1 VVEDQAAGQGAVVV
15 AHLEAGRL
23 AVPACGNQV
32 AQGAAELAGERVR
45 AADPE
50 QAVAEAVLV
59 GLVAAP
65 EGPEPAA
72 ERREERARVADPERA
87 VVAAEVVVA
96 GSAVAAEGPE
106 LVAERRGELKA
117 PGLENG

>member
-45 AADPE
+45 VADPE
-50 QAVAEAVLV
+50 QAAEAVLV
-59 GLVAAP
+59 GSVAAP
-65 EGPEPAA
+65 EGREPAA
-72 ERREERARVADPERA
+72 ELAGERAR
-87 VVAAEVVVA
+87 VAAEVVVA